1 MFRKKHSLI
10 KGTLILTSAGLV
22 SRVLGFFFRIFLSHT
37 FGEEQVGL
45 YQLIFPFYALCLSLS
60 TSGLET
66 AISRSVSRF
75 HSLGRTQDGKLIFQ
89 TGLILSVLISLIC
102 TFLVQK
108 NSIFLSNRFLGDPR
122 CATLLYLIVLALPAA
137 SVHSCIC
144 GYHYGLQR
152 TSVPAIS
159 QLIEQFVR
167 ISSVFVLYFIFIH
180 RGVHP
185 KIPLAVSGIIFGEL
199 AAAGYSLFSLK
210 KKGFDANSP
219 YILSISKSC
228 SELLRLSV
236 PLTVNRTAITFL
248 QGIEAASIPVC
259 LELASH
265 SASEALSIYG
275 VLTGMALPCILF
287 PSALTNSVSLLLKK
301 TAGGCFF
308 LGLLSSVFFLL
319 TGSFLGNFLFHSTLA
334 GNFIVTLAWICPF
347 LYTSSALLSAINGLG
362 LTTLTLMI
370 NLLGLSIRILSVY
383 FGIPHYGITGYLWG
397 LFISQSAVCL
407 VALLTL
413 SHEIKKEYLQS
424 VESATD

>member
-108 NSIFLSNRFLGDPR
+108 NSVFLSNRFLGDPR

-180 RGVHP
+180 RGVHRRDS
-185 KIPLAVSGIIFGEL
+185 IGCIRYYFRRTCSSRLLAFFTEEE
-199 AAAGYSLFSLK
+199 
-210 KKGFDANSP
+210 GF
-219 YILSISKSC
+219 
-228 SELLRLSV
+228 
-236 PLTVNRTAITFL
+236 
-248 QGIEAASIPVC
+248 
-259 LELASH
+259 
-265 SASEALSIYG
+265 
-275 VLTGMALPCILF
+275 
-287 PSALTNSVSLLLKK
+287 
-301 TAGGCFF
+301 
-308 LGLLSSVFFLL
+308 
-319 TGSFLGNFLFHSTLA
+319 
-334 GNFIVTLAWICPF
+334 
-347 LYTSSALLSAINGLG
+347 
-362 LTTLTLMI
+362 
-370 NLLGLSIRILSVY
+370 
-383 FGIPHYGITGYLWG
+383 
-397 LFISQSAVCL
+397 
-407 VALLTL
+407 
-413 SHEIKKEYLQS
+413 
-424 VESATD
+424 

>member
-108 NSIFLSNRFLGDPR
+108 NSVFLSNRFLGDPR

-185 KIPLAVSGIIFGEL
+185 RDSIGCIRYYFRRTCSSRLLAFFTEEE
-199 AAAGYSLFSLK
+199 
-210 KKGFDANSP
+210 GF
-219 YILSISKSC
+219 
-228 SELLRLSV
+228 
-236 PLTVNRTAITFL
+236 
-248 QGIEAASIPVC
+248 
-259 LELASH
+259 
-265 SASEALSIYG
+265 
-275 VLTGMALPCILF
+275 
-287 PSALTNSVSLLLKK
+287 
-301 TAGGCFF
+301 
-308 LGLLSSVFFLL
+308 
-319 TGSFLGNFLFHSTLA
+319 
-334 GNFIVTLAWICPF
+334 
-347 LYTSSALLSAINGLG
+347 
-362 LTTLTLMI
+362 
-370 NLLGLSIRILSVY
+370 
-383 FGIPHYGITGYLWG
+383 
-397 LFISQSAVCL
+397 
-407 VALLTL
+407 
-413 SHEIKKEYLQS
+413 
-424 VESATD
+424 

>member
-60 TSGLET
+60 TS
-66 AISRSVSRF
+66 ISVSRF

-108 NSIFLSNRFLGDPR
+108 NSVFLSNRFLGDPR

-167 ISSVFVLYFIFIH
+167 ISSVLVLYFIFIH
-180 RGVHP
+180 
-185 KIPLAVSGIIFGEL
+185 
-199 AAAGYSLFSLK
+199 
-210 KKGFDANSP
+210 
-219 YILSISKSC
+219 
-228 SELLRLSV
+228 
-236 PLTVNRTAITFL
+236 
-248 QGIEAASIPVC
+248 
-259 LELASH
+259 
-265 SASEALSIYG
+265 
-275 VLTGMALPCILF
+275 
-287 PSALTNSVSLLLKK
+287 
-301 TAGGCFF
+301 
-308 LGLLSSVFFLL
+308 
-319 TGSFLGNFLFHSTLA
+319 
-334 GNFIVTLAWICPF
+334 
-347 LYTSSALLSAINGLG
+347 
-362 LTTLTLMI
+362 
-370 NLLGLSIRILSVY
+370 
-383 FGIPHYGITGYLWG
+383 
-397 LFISQSAVCL
+397 
-407 VALLTL
+407 
-413 SHEIKKEYLQS
+413 
-424 VESATD
+424 

>member
-22 SRVLGFFFRIFLSHT
+22 SRVLGFFLRIFLSHT

-108 NSIFLSNRFLGDPR
+108 NSVFLSNRFLGDPR
-122 CATLLYLIVLALPAA
+122 CATLLHLIVLALPAA

-167 ISSVFVLYFIFIH
+167 ISSVFVLYFI
-180 RGVHP
+180 
-185 KIPLAVSGIIFGEL
+185 
-199 AAAGYSLFSLK
+199 
-210 KKGFDANSP
+210 
-219 YILSISKSC
+219 SI
-228 SELLRLSV
+228 
-236 PLTVNRTAITFL
+236 N
-248 QGIEAASIPVC
+248 
-259 LELASH
+259 
-265 SASEALSIYG
+265 IY
-275 VLTGMALPCILF
+275 C
-287 PSALTNSVSLLLKK
+287 
-301 TAGGCFF
+301 
-308 LGLLSSVFFLL
+308 
-319 TGSFLGNFLFHSTLA
+319 
-334 GNFIVTLAWICPF
+334 
-347 LYTSSALLSAINGLG
+347 
-362 LTTLTLMI
+362 
-370 NLLGLSIRILSVY
+370 
-383 FGIPHYGITGYLWG
+383 
-397 LFISQSAVCL
+397 
-407 VALLTL
+407 
-413 SHEIKKEYLQS
+413 
-424 VESATD
+424 

>member
-1 MFRKKHSLI
+1 MI

-89 TGLILSVLISLIC
+89 IGLILSVLISLIC
-102 TFLVQK
+102 T
-108 NSIFLSNRFLGDPR
+108 FLSNRFLGDPR
-122 CATLLYLIVLALPAA
+122 CATLLHLIVLALPAA

-180 RGVHP
+180 SGVHP
-185 KIPLAVSGIIFGEL
+185 EIPLAVSGIIFGEL

-210 KKGFDANSP
+210 KKGFDADSP

-287 PSALTNSVSLLLKK
+287 PCALTNSISLLLIRYSKNSV
-301 TAGGCFF
+301 AFEFPFF
-308 LGLLSSVFFLL
+308 
-319 TGSFLGNFLFHSTLA
+319 
-334 GNFIVTLAWICPF
+334 
-347 LYTSSALLSAINGLG
+347 SAI
-362 LTTLTLMI
+362 
-370 NLLGLSIRILSVY
+370 
-383 FGIPHYGITGYLWG
+383 F
-397 LFISQSAVCL
+397 A
-407 VALLTL
+407 
-413 SHEIKKEYLQS
+413 KKYARS
-424 VESATD
+424 